1 MSQQKREKT
10 LIAQRREELGLT
22 QAEMAQRIRVDNR
35 TIQRWEEKGKPGPMP
50 LWKTLAVCRAYQW
63 TLEEMTRACF
73 PEKLSV
79 VTQVAEQS
87 EPYKTNEGTA

>member
-1 MSQQKREKT
+1 MSKQKREKT

-22 QAEMAQRIRVDNR
+22 QAEMAQRARVDNR

-63 TLEEMTRACF
+63 TLEEMTRVCYPDKITAF
-73 PEKLSV
+73 A
-79 VTQVAEQS
+79 QAAERPGQ
-87 EPYKTNEGTA
+87 YKTNGGTA